1 MWNNAMSKYLGRF
14 AKKISL
20 NLNLLLLAAAS
31 ALFPIAAHSSCT
43 ENPTFVAKVLNS
55 PASVTLN
62 PYVPVGTVLSTATFT
77 GNSGSFTIN
86 CTTTFSQFTYQGVGT
101 ATANIYPT
109 NIPGLGIQ
117 LSNASGTTGNWPVT
131 TTITPVTS
139 YTATASV
146 PTNFSLI
153 KTGPITANGT
163 LPINVGNFV
172 LPQQGNFVAFQINLA
187 TPMAINFTKPSC
199 SVTSPTVAVSLGAFP
214 VAHFPA
220 IGATSSP
227 VPFNIQV
234 TCVDGPTGS
243 NTQMSVTLID
253 SSGTSVGNTSNIL
266 ALSSTSTAGGIGL
279 QITYNGTVESYG
291 PDSSAQGNTN
301 QFLLTTGSNGVYN
314 FPFYAYMIRTGT
326 VKAGSVI
333 TTATFTMSYQ

>member
-1 MWNNAMSKYLGRF
+1 MWNQTASKKNG
-14 AKKISL
+14 SL
-20 NLNLLLLAAAS
+20 KSQFRMKATVLLLSVLAALSPLVCHAG
-31 ALFPIAAHSSCT
+31 CT

-77 GNSGSFTIN
+77 GNSGSFTVN

-101 ATANIYPT
+101 ATGNIYPT
-109 NIPGLGIQ
+109 NIPGLGVQ

-131 TTITPVTS
+131 TTIAPTTS

-187 TPMAINFTKPSC
+187 TPMVINFTKPSC

-214 VAHFPA
+214 VSHFPA

-243 NTQMSVTLID
+243 NTQMSVTLVD

-279 QITYNGTVESYG
+279 QITYNGTVERYG